1 MVLLG
6 DEAQLKDHFGP
17 FGDSGNIDARWVH
30 GLRRTYH
37 RLGNRFGHTR
47 WKSKATWVMWKLV
60 LVHSETVLASV
71 QDRCTV

>member
-6 DEAQLKDHFGP
+6 DEAQLKTRFGL

-37 RLGNRFGHTR
+37 RLENRFGRTR
-47 WKSKATWVMWKLV
+47 WNSKATWVMWNLV
-60 LVHSETVLASV
+60 LARSETVLASV
-71 QDRCTV
+71 QDRSTV